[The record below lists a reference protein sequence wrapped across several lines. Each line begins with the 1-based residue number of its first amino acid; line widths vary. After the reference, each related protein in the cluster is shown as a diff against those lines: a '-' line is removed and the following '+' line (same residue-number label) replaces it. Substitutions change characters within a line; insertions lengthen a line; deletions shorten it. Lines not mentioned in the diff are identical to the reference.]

1 LFVVNLYVKTVEIRA
16 AEPSWKWHCFGALLF
31 INMAPDRELLVF
43 TNVAPAPELLLQN
56 MALAPASVY
65 FYTLTFANVLVCL
78 KMDG

>member
-1 LFVVNLYVKTVEIRA
+1 
-16 AEPSWKWHCFGALLF
+16 
-31 INMAPDRELLVF
+31 MAPDRELLVF
-43 TNVAPAPELLLQN
+43 INVAPAPELLLQN